1 MSLKRILYIL
11 LTITLAGAA
20 GVGGAIGGGMAVF
33 SYMKNQLL
41 VDEVAKSNSQNEFDT
56 LATSQNQ
63 TIVEL
68 DAVNVQSAVTQAV
81 EKVGPAV
88 VTVVASLPDTMSVW
102 GRVSGGTSS
111 GSGIII
117 SKNGEILTN
126 NHVIEGGESFS
137 ITLANGEELPAEL
150 LGADAY
156 TDLAVLRVSG
166 EMPAVAELGSS
177 DFLSPGETVIAI
189 GSPLGDFK
197 NSVTAGVISALGR
210 SLDTGNGYLMEG
222 LIQTDAAI
230 NVGNSG
236 GPLVNL
242 FGQVIGINTLI
253 VRSSESGSVAEGLGF
268 AIPSST
274 ARIVATQLIEN
285 GQILRPY
292 LGINWQPI
300 DPQIARRYNLPVNYG
315 VYIFS
320 VFSNSPA
327 ASAGLQEGDI
337 ITQFDETPIDEEH
350 PYLNVLYNFQPGD
363 TITIKVAR
371 GNRIIEV
378 QVTLEEGQ

>member
-253 VRSSESGSVAEGLGF
+253 VRSSESGSLAEGLGF

-363 TITIKVAR
+363 TIIIKVAR

>member
-1 MSLKRILYIL
+1 
-11 LTITLAGAA
+11 
-20 GVGGAIGGGMAVF
+20 
-33 SYMKNQLL
+33 
-41 VDEVAKSNSQNEFDT
+41 
-56 LATSQNQ
+56 
-63 TIVEL
+63 
-68 DAVNVQSAVTQAV
+68 
-81 EKVGPAV
+81 
-88 VTVVASLPDTMSVW
+88 
-102 GRVSGGTSS
+102 
-111 GSGIII
+111 
-117 SKNGEILTN
+117 
-126 NHVIEGGESFS
+126 
-137 ITLANGEELPAEL
+137 
-150 LGADAY
+150 
-156 TDLAVLRVSG
+156 
-166 EMPAVAELGSS
+166 MPAVAELGSS

>member
-1 MSLKRILYIL
+1 MAVKKILYIL
-11 LTITLAGAA
+11 LTIFLAGAA
-20 GVGGAIGGGMAVF
+20 GIGGAIGGGMVVF
-33 SYMKNQLL
+33 RYMERQLSLQQEGTINQPA
-41 VDEVAKSNSQNEFDT
+41 EAEIS
-56 LATSQNQ
+56 ATDQNQ
-63 TIVEL
+63 TFMQV
-68 DAVNVQSAVTQAV
+68 DAVGVQSAVTQAV

-88 VTVVASLPDTMSVW
+88 VTVMAFLPETMSIW

-117 SKNGEILTN
+117 SETGEILTN
-126 NHVIEGGESFS
+126 NHVVEGGESFA
-137 ITLANGEELPAEL
+137 ITLANGDELPAEL

-156 TDLAVLRVSG
+156 TDLAVLRVKG
-166 EMPAVAELGSS
+166 QMPAVAELGSS

-197 NSVTAGVISALGR
+197 NTVTAGVISALGR

-242 FGQVIGINTLI
+242 SGQVIGINTLI

-274 ARIVATQLIEN
+274 ARIVAAQLIES
-285 GQILRPY
+285 GQIKRPY
-292 LGINWQPI
+292 LGINGQPI
-300 DPQIARRYNLPVNYG
+300 DPQIARRYNLPVEYG
-315 VYIFS
+315 LYIFN
-320 VFSNSPA
+320 VFSGSPA

-337 ITQFDETPIDEEH
+337 ITQFDSTPIDEEH
-350 PYLNVLYNFQPGD
+350 PYLNVLYNFQAGD
-363 TITIKVAR
+363 IVEITFAR
-371 GNRIIEV
+371 GNRILQVE
-378 QVTLEEGQ
+378 VTLEEGQ

>member
-363 TITIKVAR
+363 TIIIKVAR

>member
-1 MSLKRILYIL
+1 MNLKRILYIL

-20 GVGGAIGGGMAVF
+20 GVGGAIAGGAAIF
-33 SYMKNQLL
+33 AYMKNQMS
-41 VDEVAKSNSQNEFDT
+41 VQQATIANQITEMDT
-56 LATSQNQ
+56 AVIDQNQ
-63 TIVEL
+63 TILQV
-68 DAVNVQSAVTQAV
+68 DAVAVQSAVTQAV

-88 VTVVASLPDTMSVW
+88 VTVVATLPDTMTVW
-102 GRVSGGTSS
+102 GRVAGGTSS
-111 GSGIII
+111 GSGVII
-117 SKNGEILTN
+117 SENGEILTN

-137 ITLANGEELPAEL
+137 ITLANGEELAAKL
-150 LGADAY
+150 LGSDAY
-156 TDLAVLRVSG
+156 TDLAVLRVNG

-197 NSVTAGVISALGR
+197 NTVTAGVVSALGR

-242 FGQVIGINTLI
+242 SGQVIGINTLI

-274 ARIVATQLIEN
+274 ASIVAAQLINKGE
-285 GQILRPY
+285 ITRPY
-292 LGINWQPI
+292 LGINGQPI
-300 DPQIARRYNLPVNYG
+300 DPQIARRYNLPVEYG
-315 VYIFS
+315 LYIFS
-320 VFSNSPA
+320 VFANSPA
-327 ASAGLQEGDI
+327 ATAGLQEGDI
-337 ITQFDETPIDEEH
+337 ITQLGETPIDEDH
-350 PYLNVLYNFQPGD
+350 PYLNVLYNFQAGD
-363 TITIKVAR
+363 TVPLMVAR
-371 GNRIIEV
+371 GDQTIQV

>member
-1 MSLKRILYIL
+1 MNLKRILYIL

-20 GVGGAIGGGMAVF
+20 GVGGAIAGGAAIF
-33 SYMKNQLL
+33 AYMKNQMS
-41 VDEVAKSNSQNEFDT
+41 VQQATIANQTTEMDTPVA
-56 LATSQNQ
+56 AQNQ
-63 TIVEL
+63 TILQV
-68 DAVNVQSAVTQAV
+68 DAVAVQSAVTQAV

-88 VTVVASLPDTMSVW
+88 VTVVTTLPDTMTVW

-111 GSGIII
+111 GSGVII
-117 SKNGEILTN
+117 SENGEILTN

-137 ITLANGEELPAEL
+137 ITLANGEELAAKL
-150 LGADAY
+150 LGSDAY
-156 TDLAVLRVSG
+156 TDLAVLRVNG

-197 NSVTAGVISALGR
+197 NTVTAGVISALGR

-242 FGQVIGINTLI
+242 SGQVIGINTLI

-274 ARIVATQLIEN
+274 ARIVATQLINKGE
-285 GQILRPY
+285 ITRPY
-292 LGINWQPI
+292 LGINGQPI
-300 DPQIARRYNLPVNYG
+300 DPQIARRYNLPVEYG
-315 VYIFS
+315 LYIFS
-320 VFSNSPA
+320 VFANSPA
-327 ASAGLQEGDI
+327 ATAGLQEGDI
-337 ITQFDETPIDEEH
+337 ITQLGETPIDEDH
-350 PYLNVLYNFQPGD
+350 PYLNVLYNFQAGD
-363 TITIKVAR
+363 TVTIMVAR
-371 GNRIIEV
+371 RDQTIQV

>member
-1 MSLKRILYIL
+1 MAVKKILYIL
-11 LTITLAGAA
+11 LTIFLAGAA
-20 GVGGAIGGGMAVF
+20 GIGGAIGGGMVVF
-33 SYMKNQLL
+33 RYMERQLSLQQEGTINQPA
-41 VDEVAKSNSQNEFDT
+41 EAEIS
-56 LATSQNQ
+56 ATDQNQ
-63 TIVEL
+63 TFMQV
-68 DAVNVQSAVTQAV
+68 DAVGVQSVVTQAV

-88 VTVVASLPDTMSVW
+88 VTVMAFLPETMSIW

-117 SKNGEILTN
+117 SETGEILTN
-126 NHVIEGGESFS
+126 NHVVEGGESFA
-137 ITLANGEELPAEL
+137 ITLANGDELPAEL

-156 TDLAVLRVSG
+156 TDLAVLRVKG
-166 EMPAVAELGSS
+166 QMPAVAELGSS

-197 NSVTAGVISALGR
+197 NTVTAGVISALGR

-242 FGQVIGINTLI
+242 SGQVIGINTLI

-274 ARIVATQLIEN
+274 ARIVAAQLIES
-285 GQILRPY
+285 GQIKRPY
-292 LGINWQPI
+292 LGINGQPI
-300 DPQIARRYNLPVNYG
+300 DPQIARRYNLPVEYG
-315 VYIFS
+315 LYIFN
-320 VFSNSPA
+320 VFSGSPA

-337 ITQFDETPIDEEH
+337 ITQFDSTPIDEEH
-350 PYLNVLYNFQPGD
+350 PYLNVLYNFQAGD
-363 TITIKVAR
+363 IVEITFAR
-371 GNRIIEV
+371 GNRILQVE
-378 QVTLEEGQ
+378 VTLEEGQ